1 MIELI
6 KDIWEIH
13 QLAVPNLY
21 AICITTNGCV
31 KRDGR
36 AVMGKGVAAWATL
49 HLPGIDRDL
58 GRALLQDGN
67 RVRILRAGVIAF
79 PVKPTHGISDGQ
91 NVVRGQQYRYI
102 RGSTVPGW
110 AMKASLEIIERSL
123 RELEEL
129 QMWEQWVRVY
139 LPRPGCGAGE
149 LDWETV
155 RPLCEPYGD
164 WLTVVTL

>member
-1 MIELI
+1 MIEFI

-13 QLAVPNLY
+13 QLAVPNRY
-21 AICITTNGCV
+21 AICITTNGFV

-36 AVMGKGVAAWATL
+36 AVMGRGVAAQATV
-49 HLPGIDRDL
+49 HIPGIEWDL
-58 GRALLQDGN
+58 GNALLSDGN
-67 RVRILRAGVIAF
+67 KVQLLASGVIAF
-79 PVKPTHGISDGQ
+79 PVKPVSGVSDGR
-91 NVVRGQQYRYI
+91 NVVKSQQYRYI
-102 RGSTVPGW
+102 GGSTVPGW

-123 RELEEL
+123 KELKEL
-129 QMWEQWVRVY
+129 QMWERWTRIY